1 MASRFSKEKK
11 QAIRDAI
18 SANLNSGNSTIV
30 SLLASQGIVVANS
43 TIRDYRHRYFPKSLR
58 PEYVASAYINQK
70 IKAGKRVTPAE
81 LVEKLG
87 IKMNYAY
94 QLARRCNTKI
104 AEKKAGIVPLPKPQ
118 VVKKTGIIT
127 RTGNVTVHRMF

>member
-1 MASRFSKEKK
+1 MAKRYTDEEKQVIK
-11 QAIRDAI
+11 DTIG
-18 SANLNSGNSTIV
+18 ANL
-30 SLLASQGIVVANS
+30 SLCNTAIAKLLKSHGLCLANTTV
-43 TIRDYRHRYFPKSLR
+43 RDYRHRYFPTSVR

-94 QLARRCNTKI
+94 QLARKCNTAI
-104 AEKKAGIVPLPKPQ
+104 AEKKAGITPPQ
-118 VVKKTGIIT
+118 NEVKKKTGIIT
-127 RTGNVTVHRMF
+127 RTGNVTVHRMY